1 MNVYFENR
9 VDPLMANTAPGF
21 VFPPHLHSQLELL
34 FVQNGEMTV
43 TVRGQTQTLPAGGLA
58 VVFPNQI
65 HSYLDFSSEGVITT
79 IVADL
84 AYAGGYLDTLMQ
96 FHPVCPFL
104 MPERLHPNV
113 SYAIGEM
120 VRERAS
126 FGVGSKVYGP
136 LLQLILARIMPVL
149 ELQQNHSKDH
159 QELTWQIVNYVNEH
173 YRENLSLDRLA
184 RGIGLSRYRLSHV
197 FSEKIGQSFSAYLA
211 SIRLSYARTMLT
223 ETDMPVT
230 VIAEEAGFESQR
242 TFFRTFREQHGM
254 SPLEYRKRSKD
265 GENYFQ

>member
-1 MNVYFENR
+1 MNAYFENR
-9 VDPLMANTAPGF
+9 ADPLMANTAPGF

-43 TVRGQTQTLPAGGLA
+43 TVRGQTKTLPAGALA

-65 HSYLDFSSEGVITT
+65 HSYQDFSSGGIITT

-84 AYAGGYLDTLMQ
+84 VYAGGYLDTLMQ
-96 FHPVCPFL
+96 FHPACPFL
-104 MPERLHPNV
+104 MPEQLHSNV
-113 SYAIGEM
+113 SWAIGEM
-120 VRERAS
+120 VRERVS
-126 FGVGSKVYGP
+126 SGVGSKVFGP
-136 LLQLILARIMPVL
+136 LLQLILARIMPL
-149 ELQQNHSKDH
+149 LKLHPNHSKDH

-173 YRENLSLDRLA
+173 YRENLTLDMLA

-197 FSEKIGQSFSAYLA
+197 FSEKIGQSFSSYVA
-211 SIRLSYARTMLT
+211 SIRLSYAMAMLT

-242 TFFRTFREQHGM
+242 TFFRVFREQHGM
-254 SPLEYRKRSKD
+254 SPLTYRRQAR
-265 GENYFQ
+265 GIMAL

>member
-1 MNVYFENR
+1 MKAYFENR
-9 VDPLMANTAPGF
+9 AEPLMANTSPGF
-21 VFPPHLHSQLELL
+21 RFPPHLHSQLELL
-34 FVQNGEMTV
+34 YVQNGEMTV
-43 TVRGQTQTLPAGGLA
+43 TVREQTGTLPAGGLV

-65 HSYLDFSSEGVITT
+65 HSYLDFSCGGVITT

-84 AYAGGYLDTLMQ
+84 AYTGGYLDTLMQ

-104 MPERLHPNV
+104 MPEQLHPNV

-120 VRERAS
+120 VRENAS
-126 FGVGSKVYGP
+126 CGAGSKVYGP
-136 LLQLILARIMPVL
+136 MLQLILARIMPLL
-149 ELQQNHSKDH
+149 ELRQNHSKDH

-173 YRENLSLDRLA
+173 YREKLTLDMLA

-197 FSEKIGQSFSAYLA
+197 FSEKIGQSFSSYVS
-211 SIRLSYARTMLT
+211 SIRLAYARTLLT

-242 TFFRTFREQHGM
+242 TFFRTFREQYGM
-254 SPLEYRKRSKD
+254 SPQQYRRQ
-265 GENYFQ
+265 NQNILL